1 MYNKI
6 EGMLTLDKAANKR
19 RVLLNEDKNDLNKC
33 RPRLGIVIS
42 RFNEII
48 TGKLLEGALDC
59 WKRHGG
65 VEEDVYVVFVPG
77 AWEIPPTAMKL
88 AESGVVDAVV
98 CLGAVIRGAT
108 PHFEFV
114 AAESAK
120 GIAQAA
126 MKETRVPMTFGVL
139 TCDTIEQAVERA
151 GSKAGNKGWDAT
163 LSAIE
168 MISLYQQI

>member
-1 MYNKI
+1 MLNA
-6 EGMLTLDKAANKR
+6 EGK
-19 RVLLNEDKNDLNKC
+19 
-33 RPRLGIVIS
+33 RLGVVVS

-59 WKRHGG
+59 WRRHGG
-65 VEEDVYVVFVPG
+65 KEEDVTVVFVPG

-88 AESGVVDAVV
+88 AKSGKVDAVV

-120 GIAQAA
+120 GIAQAS
-126 MKETRVPMTFGVL
+126 MQQTEVPMTFGVL

-151 GSKAGNKGWDAT
+151 GSKSGNKGWDAT

-168 MISLYQQI
+168 MLGIYKQL

>member
-1 MYNKI
+1 MYKKL
-6 EGMLTLDKAANKR
+6 EGMLNAEGQK
-19 RVLLNEDKNDLNKC
+19 
-33 RPRLGIVIS
+33 LGIVVS

-48 TGKLLEGALDC
+48 TSKLLSGAIDC
-59 WKRHGG
+59 WRRHGG
-65 VEEDVYVVFVPG
+65 KEEDITVVLVPG

-88 AESGVVDAVV
+88 AKSGKVDAVV

-126 MKETRVPMTFGVL
+126 MQQTEVPMTFGVL

-168 MISLYQQI
+168 MLGIYKQI

>member
-1 MYNKI
+1 MYKKL
-6 EGMLTLDKAANKR
+6 EGMLNAEGK
-19 RVLLNEDKNDLNKC
+19 
-33 RPRLGIVIS
+33 RLGVVVS

-59 WKRHGG
+59 WRRHGG
-65 VEEDVYVVFVPG
+65 KEEDVTVVFVPG

-88 AESGVVDAVV
+88 AKSGKVDAVV
-98 CLGAVIRGAT
+98 CLGSVIRGAT

-120 GIAQAA
+120 GIAQAS
-126 MKETRVPMTFGVL
+126 MQQTEVPMTFGVL

-151 GSKAGNKGWDAT
+151 GSKSGNKGWDAT

-168 MISLYQQI
+168 MLGIYKQL